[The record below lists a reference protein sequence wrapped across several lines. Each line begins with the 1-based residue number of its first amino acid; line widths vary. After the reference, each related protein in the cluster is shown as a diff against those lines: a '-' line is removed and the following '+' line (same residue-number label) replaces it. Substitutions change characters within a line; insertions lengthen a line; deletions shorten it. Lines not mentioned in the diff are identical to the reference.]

1 MLATLPVPALARRS
15 AAITGPDA
23 MLSCALAASFD
34 GLAALAAD
42 GSVVAANPPARDL
55 LGLDDGLPATAPL
68 WDACAGL
75 RPDCRE
81 QLRALVSGRQAGSLT
96 VQRAMAGAVECR
108 WRPLAEPAATDIVGI
123 LGVRAASAPPVADV
137 SPGGHPADDPETLRI
152 MLDHLP
158 GVLALKDAGS
168 RRFVEVR
175 GAEVVSPGSTSGSM
189 VGKTAHEIYPAALA
203 AEIDAVE
210 SEVLRRTGGVH
221 ETSFQIER
229 DGRPQWF
236 LSKKL
241 TVADATGAARYL
253 LTYNIEI
260 TAQIQAQRAL
270 DRTNAFLDAVIDY
283 MPALVAVREM
293 GTGRLVRV
301 NREFGELLGRLA
313 GEPAER
319 ALAHLPEAIAAT
331 LRADDARLQRSPET
345 VAERVFTLG
354 QGDGQR
360 HFYSRSV
367 VIPGDPSQPSFIL
380 SMQQDITE
388 RVAAERAL
396 AESRTFLSRILEH
409 LPSALA
415 VKDARTRRYLFFN
428 DPAQAKLAGPGG
440 GARIGIGRGA
450 GGQYAPDD
458 AAFLGSLDD
467 TIVGQPD
474 MVLEREIA
482 QGQGSAAAL
491 VPRQEAGHTGRKR
504 RLRLHPDDRRRHH
517 RLAPHAGGAAP

>member
-1 MLATLPVPALARRS
+1 
-15 AAITGPDA
+15 
-23 MLSCALAASFD
+23 
-34 GLAALAAD
+34 
-42 GSVVAANPPARDL
+42 
-55 LGLDDGLPATAPL
+55 
-68 WDACAGL
+68 
-75 RPDCRE
+75 
-81 QLRALVSGRQAGSLT
+81 
-96 VQRAMAGAVECR
+96 MAGAVECR
-108 WRPLAEPAATDIVGI
+108 WRPLAGPAATAIVGI

-137 SPGGHPADDPETLRI
+137 CPGGHPADDPETLRI

-189 VGKTAHEIYPAALA
+189 VGKTVHEIYPVALA

-210 SEVLRRTGGVH
+210 SEVLRRPGGVH

-367 VIPGDPSQPSFIL
+367 VIPGDPNQPSFIL

-396 AESRTFLSRILEH
+396 AASWTFLSRILEH

-428 DPAQAKLAGPGG
+428 NPAQAKLAGPGG
-440 GARIGIGRGA
+440 GARLGVGRDA
-450 GGQYAPDD
+450 GGQFAPDD

-467 TIVGQPD
+467 TIVERPD

-482 QGQGSAAAL
+482 QGQGPQRRWSHVKKLAIPDEGGGCGYILTIVDDITGARRMLEDLRHSEASL
-491 VPRQEAGHTGRKR
+491 KRSQTIARIGSWRQRLGGTMLEWSDQMFELWARIQLNSCPACARCCARSRRATATGCCR
-504 RLRLHPDDRRRHH
+504 RGGGRCG
-517 RLAPHAGGAAP
+517 AAGGSASPSGCRSPAAGCAS

>member
-1 MLATLPVPALARRS
+1 
-15 AAITGPDA
+15 
-23 MLSCALAASFD
+23 
-34 GLAALAAD
+34 
-42 GSVVAANPPARDL
+42 
-55 LGLDDGLPATAPL
+55 
-68 WDACAGL
+68 
-75 RPDCRE
+75 
-81 QLRALVSGRQAGSLT
+81 
-96 VQRAMAGAVECR
+96 
-108 WRPLAEPAATDIVGI
+108 
-123 LGVRAASAPPVADV
+123 
-137 SPGGHPADDPETLRI
+137 

-210 SEVLRRTGGVH
+210 SEVLRRPGGVH

-331 LRADDARLQRSPET
+331 LRADDARLQRAPET

-428 DPAQAKLAGPGG
+428 NPAQAKLAGPGG

-450 GGQYAPDD
+450 GGRRAGRRG
-458 AAFLGSLDD
+458 LS
-467 TIVGQPD
+467 GQPGRHHRRAAGHGPRARD
-474 MVLEREIA
+474 RA
-482 QGQGSAAAL
+482 GPGAAAAL
-491 VPRQEAGHTGRKR
+491 VPRQEAGHPRRER

-517 RLAPHAGGAAP
+517 RLAPHAGGAAPQRGHR